1 MTQDYTI
8 LYFILIFLLGTLLTF
23 LIFKVITDRK
33 ITFQQ
38 SSIESLKSLEQ
49 KLLLNVK
56 DLTEQLNEERN
67 KNESLIIDL
76 TKTNAQLDY
85 AQQKM
90 HEQLKDIEHVQN
102 KLKDEFEVLANK
114 ILEEKTKKYTQTNKD
129 NLTQILDPLKEK
141 IKSFE
146 SKVENIHRDTID
158 RQSALKEQI
167 SGLMKLNE
175 RMSTEALN
183 LTKALKGDQKKQ
195 GDWGE
200 FQLETLLERSGL
212 KKDIHFSAQTGKLDE
227 EGLIK
232 RPDFIVHLPDNKCM
246 IIDAKVSLKG
256 YELYY
261 NSNSPEE
268 ENEGLKKLMLSIKN
282 HIKNLN
288 QKKYEELYGVQSPDF
303 VLMYIPV
310 EPALM
315 VALKNDKNIFL
326 DALHK
331 NVVLVSTSTLLA
343 TLSTVASIW
352 KQEDQKQNVIEI
364 ARHAGSLYDKFE
376 GFIKDMIKIGNQL
389 DASKNSYDNAMNK
402 LSTGKGNIVS
412 RIDQLKKLG
421 ANAQK
426 SLPENLVKK
435 ALNN

>member
-1 MTQDYTI
+1 MIEDDTF
-8 LYFILIFLLGTLLTF
+8 LYFILIFLVGILLTY
-23 LIFKVITDRK
+23 LIFKVRTDRK

-38 SSIESLKSLEQ
+38 SSIESLKDLEQ

-56 DLTEQLNEERN
+56 ELTEQLNEERN

-85 AQQKM
+85 ARQKM
-90 HEQLKDIEHVQN
+90 HEQMKDIEHLQQ
-102 KLKDEFEVLANK
+102 KFKDEFEVLANK

-167 SGLMKLNE
+167 SGLMRLNE
-175 RMSTEALN
+175 KMSTEALN

-212 KKDIHFSAQTGKLDE
+212 KKDIHFSTQTGQKDD

-232 RPDFIVHLPDNKCM
+232 RPDFIIHLPENKCM

-256 YELYY
+256 YEMYY

-288 QKKYEELYGVQSPDF
+288 QKKYEALYGVQSPDF

-326 DALHK
+326 EALHK

-364 ARHAGSLYDKFE
+364 AKHAGSLYDKFE
-376 GFIKDMIKIGNQL
+376 GFIQDMIKIGNQL

-402 LSTGKGNIVS
+402 LSTGKGNIVG

-435 ALNN
+435 ALNK

>member
-1 MTQDYTI
+1 MTEDYI
-8 LYFILIFLLGTLLTF
+8 FLYFILIFLLGTLLTY
-23 LIFKVITDRK
+23 LIFKVKTDKK
-33 ITFQQ
+33 ITLQQ
-38 SSIESLKSLEQ
+38 STIETLGENEQ
-49 KLLLNVK
+49 KLLVRLEEISK
-56 DLTEQLNEERN
+56 QLNGERI
-67 KNESLIIDL
+67 KNESLVIDL
-76 TKTNAQLDY
+76 TKTNAELDY
-85 AQQKM
+85 ARQKM
-90 HEQLKDIEHVQN
+90 HEQFKDMEQLQH
-102 KLKDEFEVLANK
+102 KFKDEFEVLANK
-114 ILEEKTKKYTQTNKD
+114 ILEEKTKKYTEKNKE

-141 IKSFE
+141 IKNFE

-158 RQSALKEQI
+158 RQSALKQQI
-167 SGLMKLNE
+167 SGLMELNE
-175 RMSTEALN
+175 RMSKEALN

-212 KKDIHFSAQTGKLDE
+212 KKDIHFSSQTSQKDE
-227 EGLIK
+227 EGLLK
-232 RPDFIVHLPDNKCM
+232 RPDFIIHLPENKCM
-246 IIDAKVSLKG
+246 IIDAKVSLVG

-261 NSNSPEE
+261 NANSPEE

-288 QKKYEELYGVQSPDF
+288 QKRYEELYGVQSPDF
-303 VLMYIPV
+303 VLMYVPI

-315 VALKNDKNIFL
+315 VALRNDKNIFL

-343 TLSTVASIW
+343 TMSTVASIW

-364 ARHAGSLYDKFE
+364 AKQAGSLYDKFE
-376 GFIKDMIKIGNQL
+376 GFIQDMIKIGNQIN
-389 DASKNSYDNAMNK
+389 ASKNSYDSAMNK
-402 LSTGKGNIVS
+402 LSTGKGNIVGK
-412 RIDQLKKLG
+412 IEQLKKLG

-426 SLPENLVKK
+426 SLPENLIRK

>member
-49 KLLLNVK
+49 KLLVNVK

-102 KLKDEFEVLANK
+102 KFKDEFEVLANK

-376 GFIKDMIKIGNQL
+376 GFIQDMIKIGNQL

>member
-1 MTQDYTI
+1 MTQDYTF

-102 KLKDEFEVLANK
+102 KFKDEFEVLANK

-175 RMSTEALN
+175 RMSTEAIN

>member
-1 MTQDYTI
+1 
-8 LYFILIFLLGTLLTF
+8 
-23 LIFKVITDRK
+23 
-33 ITFQQ
+33 
-38 SSIESLKSLEQ
+38 
-49 KLLLNVK
+49 
-56 DLTEQLNEERN
+56 
-67 KNESLIIDL
+67 
-76 TKTNAQLDY
+76 
-85 AQQKM
+85 
-90 HEQLKDIEHVQN
+90 
-102 KLKDEFEVLANK
+102 
-114 ILEEKTKKYTQTNKD
+114 
-129 NLTQILDPLKEK
+129 

-167 SGLMKLNE
+167 SGLMRLNE
-175 RMSTEALN
+175 KMSTEALN

-212 KKDIHFSAQTGKLDE
+212 KKDIHFSTQTGQKDD

-232 RPDFIVHLPDNKCM
+232 RPDFIIHLPENKCM

-256 YELYY
+256 YEMYY

-288 QKKYEELYGVQSPDF
+288 QKKYEALYGVQSPDF

-326 DALHK
+326 EALHK

-364 ARHAGSLYDKFE
+364 AKHAGSLYDKFE
-376 GFIKDMIKIGNQL
+376 GFIQDMIKIGNQL

-402 LSTGKGNIVS
+402 LSTGKGNIVG

-435 ALNN
+435 ALNK